1 MLVRRVFLP
10 GKKLMLGEKKMEVDE
25 VLRQK
30 QCMNPFSRTQKMRR
44 GVIHDKK
51 IKRNKK
57 KEFSANVVNFKG

>member
-1 MLVRRVFLP
+1 
-10 GKKLMLGEKKMEVDE
+10 MLGGKKMEVNK